1 MRLAARLLLL
11 LLLAVSVATPAAA
24 TGLAFV
30 VNSRSASVSLI
41 DMTRLVELRRMP
53 MLREPHHLVLSP
65 DGKSLLVGDTV
76 GNAMF
81 FLDPDTGAVQRRLP
95 MADPYQLGFSPNAKW
110 LVVNGL
116 ARDQVDV
123 YDAATMKLVKRF
135 PIASMP
141 SHLAFSPDSGTV
153 YVSLQGT
160 NRLAAIDLNR
170 LAMIW
175 DVPVGSTP
183 AGVLWNRGHV
193 LVADMGTDYVAEVD
207 PADGKV
213 INRIRTGNGAH
224 QLFAS
229 PDGKLIYVN
238 NRAAGTITVLDA
250 ATLAAVRTY
259 RVPGGPDDLAFA
271 PDGKI
276 WITCRFAER
285 VAGPRSDDRAHAD
298 RSRSDCSRMASF
310 STQQHPEQSCRW
322 NRLRRFARHTISAI
336 DTAVRH
342 RHRSPSLCLTRST

>member
-1 MRLAARLLLL
+1 MRLAARLLLPC
-11 LLLAVSVATPAAA
+11 LLASSVVAPAEAS
-24 TGLAFV
+24 GIAFV

-41 DMTRLVELRRMP
+41 DMTKLVELRRIP
-53 MLREPHHLVLSP
+53 VLREPHHLVLSP
-65 DGKSLLVGDTV
+65 DGRYLLVGDTG
-76 GNAMF
+76 GNEMF
-81 FLDPDTGAVQRRLP
+81 FLDPNTGAIERRLP
-95 MADPYQLGFSPNAKW
+95 IADPYQLGFSPNGKW

-141 SHLAFSPDSGTV
+141 SHLAFSPNSATV
-153 YVSLQGT
+153 YVSLQGS
-160 NRLAAIDLNR
+160 NRLAAIDLTR
-170 LAMIW
+170 LAVIW

-207 PADGKV
+207 PTDGNI

-224 QLFAS
+224 QLFTS

-238 NRAAGTITVLDA
+238 NRAAGTITALDA
-250 ATLAAVRTY
+250 VTLATVHTY

-271 PDGKI
+271 PDGNI
-276 WITCRFAER
+276 WITCRFDEK
-285 VAGPRSDDRAHAD
+285 
-298 RSRSDCSRMASF
+298 
-310 STQQHPEQSCRW
+310 
-322 NRLRRFARHTISAI
+322 I
-336 DTAVRH
+336 AVLDPATGHLQTVQVGRQPH
-342 RHRSPSLCLTRST
+342 GIFLNAAAP

>member
-1 MRLAARLLLL
+1 MRPVAHLLLL
-11 LLLAVSVATPAAA
+11 CLLASSIVAPAEAS
-24 TGLAFV
+24 GIAFV

-41 DMTRLVELRRMP
+41 DMTKLVELRRIP
-53 MLREPHHLVLSP
+53 VLREPHHLVLSP
-65 DGKSLLVGDTV
+65 DGKYVLVGDTG
-76 GNAMF
+76 GNEMF
-81 FLDPDTGAVQRRLP
+81 FLDPSTGAIERRLP
-95 MADPYQLGFSPNAKW
+95 IADPYQLGFSPNGKW

-141 SHLAFSPDSGTV
+141 SHLAFSPNSDTV
-153 YVSLQGT
+153 YVSLQGS
-160 NRLAAIDLNR
+160 NRLAAIDLTR
-170 LAMIW
+170 LAVIW

-193 LVADMGTDYVAEVD
+193 LVADMGTDYVAAVE
-207 PADGKV
+207 PTDGKV

-224 QLFAS
+224 QLFAA

-250 ATLAAVRTY
+250 VTLATVHTY

-271 PDGKI
+271 PDGSI
-276 WITCRFAER
+276 WITCRFDEKIA
-285 VAGPRSDDRAHAD
+285 VLDPATG
-298 RSRSDCSRMASF
+298 
-310 STQQHPEQSCRW
+310 
-322 NRLRRFARHTISAI
+322 RLQTVQVGRQPHGIFLNAA
-336 DTAVRH
+336 A
-342 RHRSPSLCLTRST
+342 P